1 MYLGKITL
9 QMKFYTV
16 ISQSCLLKFNK
27 GECIRH
33 SDEVA
38 NKLVLWEPTE
48 GKRKRGRR
56 RLTFVDNLLEDTEM
70 ENVQEMKTIMLDRMR
85 ALQSLVPTVLKTL

>member
-1 MYLGKITL
+1 MRLAGH
-9 QMKFYTV
+9 
-16 ISQSCLLKFNK
+16 
-27 GECIRH
+27 CIRH

-56 RLTFVDNLLEDTEM
+56 RLTFVDNLLENTGM
-70 ENVQEMKTIMLDRMR
+70 ENVQEMKTIILDRDMWKER
-85 ALQSLVPTVLKTL
+85 VQNVWRLSGRPK